1 MREPANETGT
11 ILAVD
16 DDPDALFILDRL
28 LCRQGYRVKTAGG
41 GRAALAALEHDLV
54 DVIVLD
60 VMMPDLD
67 GLQVCGALRQD
78 ERTRAIP
85 VILLTAS
92 AHTETR
98 LAAMALGVTEFV
110 TKPLNSRDLLARIRA
125 QLHQRKLADELDRKL
140 AVDLDQVLR
149 RSPS

>member
-1 MREPANETGT
+1 MSDEQIK

-28 LCRQGYRVKTAGG
+28 LCRQGYRVKTANG
-41 GRAALAALEHDLV
+41 GRAALAALEDDLV

-67 GLQVCGALRQD
+67 GLQVCGQLRQN
-78 ERTRAIP
+78 ERTRGIP
-85 VILLTAS
+85 IILLTAS

-98 LAAMALGVTEFV
+98 IAAMALGVSEFV
-110 TKPLNSRDLLARIRA
+110 TKPLNTRDLLARIRA
-125 QLHQRKLADELDRKL
+125 QLHQRRLAD
-140 AVDLDQVLR
+140 DLDVLLR
-149 RSPS
+149 KTN

>member
-1 MREPANETGT
+1 VSDDQIK

-28 LCRQGYRVKTAGG
+28 LCRQGYRVKTATG
-41 GRAALAALEHDLV
+41 GRAALAALEQDLV

-67 GLQVCGALRQD
+67 GLQVCSALRQN
-78 ERTRAIP
+78 ERTRTIP
-85 VILLTAS
+85 IILLTAS

-98 LAAMALGVTEFV
+98 IAAMALGVSEFV

-125 QLHQRKLADELDRKL
+125 QVHQRRLADNLDVL
-140 AVDLDQVLR
+140 LR
-149 RSPS
+149 RSDEKVR

>member
-1 MREPANETGT
+1 VSDEAPAR

-28 LCRQGYRVKTAGG
+28 LCRQGYRVFTAAG
-41 GRAALAALEHDLV
+41 GRAALAVLEQEIV

-67 GLQVCGALRQD
+67 GLQVAGALRQQ
-78 ERTRAIP
+78 ERTQSIP
-85 VILLTAS
+85 IILLTAS

-98 LAAMALGVTEFV
+98 VAAMALGVSEFV

-125 QLHQRKLADELDRKL
+125 QLHQRRLASQIETILSRPD
-140 AVDLDQVLR
+140 
-149 RSPS
+149 

>member
-1 MREPANETGT
+1 VSEPQPTV
-11 ILAVD
+11 LAVD

-28 LCRQGYRVKTAGG
+28 LCRNGYRVRTAQGG
-41 GRAALAALEHDLV
+41 HAALAALEDALV

-67 GLQVCGALRQD
+67 GLEVCRTLRGSA
-78 ERTRAIP
+78 RTAAIP

-92 AHTETR
+92 SDTATR
-98 LAAMALGVTEFV
+98 LAAMSLGVSEFV

-125 QLHQRKLADELDRKL
+125 QLHQRKLGERIDEILGR
-140 AVDLDQVLR
+140 
-149 RSPS
+149 

>member
-1 MREPANETGT
+1 VNDAPPAR

-28 LCRQGYRVKTAGG
+28 LCRQGYRVFTANG
-41 GRAALAALEHDLV
+41 GRAALETVEREPV

-67 GLQVCGALRQD
+67 GLQVAAALRQS
-78 ERTRAIP
+78 EGTRGIP
-85 VILLTAS
+85 IILLTAS

-98 LAAMALGVTEFV
+98 LAAMALGVSEFV
-110 TKPLNSRDLLARIRA
+110 TKPLNARDLLTRIRA
-125 QLHQRKLADELDRKL
+125 QLHQRQLGN
-140 AVDLDQVLR
+140 DLDSLLR
-149 RSPS
+149 RSD